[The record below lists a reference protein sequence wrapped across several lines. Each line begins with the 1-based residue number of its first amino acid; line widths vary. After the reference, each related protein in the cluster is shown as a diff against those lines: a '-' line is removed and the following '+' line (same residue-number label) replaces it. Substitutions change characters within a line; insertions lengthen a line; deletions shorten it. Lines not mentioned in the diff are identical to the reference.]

1 MSAPRTLDASD
12 HVAIAELLTRWTR
25 CLDSADLE
33 GFVDLFEPGG
43 VVHDSS
49 DRHAGPVS
57 LAAREY
63 ALRRYGEE
71 GFPGRQHWTA
81 HTELQPIPEG
91 CWARSFGMATHLH
104 RSGATAIPWLGSY
117 EDVLVRH
124 GRDWRFRERTI
135 SPWNGARLA
144 GFPEL
149 VDSGV
154 GGPGATR

>member
-1 MSAPRTLDASD
+1 APWGRGRTSGGCSRRRRAADATAGRDRITLDIVTDVALASHVSLPNRVGGITAPSGGAARSVDMSAPRTLDASD

-33 GFVDLFEPGG
+33 GFVELFEPGG

-71 GFPGRQHWTA
+71 GFPG
-81 HTELQPIPEG
+81 
-91 CWARSFGMATHLH
+91 
-104 RSGATAIPWLGSY
+104 
-117 EDVLVRH
+117 
-124 GRDWRFRERTI
+124 
-135 SPWNGARLA
+135 
-144 GFPEL
+144 
-149 VDSGV
+149 
-154 GGPGATR
+154 